1 VLIARPAVWGL
12 ALDGSDGVRAV
23 LDHLH
28 SELMRSMALCGV
40 ARLDEIT
47 PDLVADAT
55 RAEIL

>member
-1 VLIARPAVWGL
+1 
-12 ALDGSDGVRAV
+12 
-23 LDHLH
+23 
-28 SELMRSMALCGV
+28 MRSMALCGV